1 MLFRSIVRESVVFY
15 VISRYVSSIFLIFA
29 FKERLMQNFKNETAE
44 RLKWRKFS
52 FLQTFLTNV
61 FFREVCEKQ
70 QSGERRLL
78 GTYRT

>member
-1 MLFRSIVRESVVFY
+1 MF
-15 VISRYVSSIFLIFA
+15 
-29 FKERLMQNFKNETAE
+29 MQNLKNETAE

-52 FLQTFLTNV
+52 FLQTFLANV

-78 GTYRT
+78 GTYST